1 MPLVR
6 RTVELIVALVV
17 ASVALALFLGFFFF
31 WVIAPVSAIAAFY
44 IVYLVVAFVLTHR
57 LGWSLPEFVLMLVA
71 GLVPGLIFWVEHRVV
86 PSGQR
91 HDAVV

>member
-44 IVYLVVAFVLTHR
+44 IVYLVGENKHWFDR
-57 LGWSLPEFVLMLVA
+57 LRGERRGSERATLLRHEADVRAEESSRRRA
-71 GLVPGLIFWVEHRVV
+71 G
-86 PSGQR
+86 
-91 HDAVV
+91 